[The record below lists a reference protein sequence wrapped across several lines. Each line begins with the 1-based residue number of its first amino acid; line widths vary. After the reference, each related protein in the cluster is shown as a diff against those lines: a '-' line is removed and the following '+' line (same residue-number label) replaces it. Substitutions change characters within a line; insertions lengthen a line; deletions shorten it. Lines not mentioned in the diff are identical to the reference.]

1 MKFLR
6 PGRVGFDRVK
16 ECARVWRSV
25 RGGRTNPESL
35 GVESR
40 SNQLPSDLIASRLW
54 EVVLLFD
61 NKEAKNLA
69 IQERAIDR

>member
-1 MKFLR
+1 
-6 PGRVGFDRVK
+6 
-16 ECARVWRSV
+16 
-25 RGGRTNPESL
+25 
-35 GVESR
+35 
-40 SNQLPSDLIASRLW
+40 LIASRLW